1 MAPVAVLAP
10 KPGDRV
16 LDLCAAPGG
25 KSVQIA
31 GQLGGE
37 GILVANDASATR
49 SLALVKN
56 LSLCGAANA
65 VVTTEQPRRLAE
77 RFCEYFDKI
86 LIDAPC
92 SGEGMFRRD
101 SNAIK
106 GWTSNKPNACNAM
119 QTDILI
125 CGAKMLKPGGRLLY
139 STCTFNQTENEGTVN
154 SFLKT
159 HPDFNIAGIN
169 HDLLGI
175 SKGIGFEGAARIWP
189 HRQNGE
195 GHFVCLFEKAGAD
208 LKQSYY
214 KKPVSNI
221 DKAATSL
228 ISDFCENNL
237 NLDCLEPSDSFLF
250 GAQGKIDRHSY
261 PVYAVPEGLPD
272 LSGLR
277 VKRSG
282 LYLGDI
288 KKNRFEPSHALALW
302 LKNARH
308 MLNLSADD
316 INCMRYLQGE
326 TLQINYDTEKAW
338 VLVCVNGYPLGWGRY
353 SQGNLKNKYPIGWV

>member
-1 MAPVAVLAP
+1 MDLPEEFVKNIKGLLSDEADMFFSALESDANLGGLSCNLLKLSPSKLEALLDMPLSPVKWCKTGFTYSKDVKRLSKSPLYKAGLYYLQEASAMAPVAVLAP

-65 VVTTEQPRRLAE
+65 VITTEQPRRLAE
-77 RFCEYFDKI
+77 RFYEYFDKI

-106 GWTSNKPNACNAM
+106 GWTGNKPSACNAM

-159 HPDFNIAGIN
+159 HPEFNIAGIN

-175 SKGIGFEGAARIWP
+175 SKGIGFEGAGRIWP

-195 GHFVCLFEKAGAD
+195 GHFLCLLEKGG
-208 LKQSYY
+208 
-214 KKPVSNI
+214 
-221 DKAATSL
+221 L
-228 ISDFCENNL
+228 I
-237 NLDCLEPSDSFLF
+237 
-250 GAQGKIDRHSY
+250 
-261 PVYAVPEGLPD
+261 
-272 LSGLR
+272 
-277 VKRSG
+277 
-282 LYLGDI
+282 
-288 KKNRFEPSHALALW
+288 
-302 LKNARH
+302 
-308 MLNLSADD
+308 
-316 INCMRYLQGE
+316 
-326 TLQINYDTEKAW
+326 
-338 VLVCVNGYPLGWGRY
+338 
-353 SQGNLKNKYPIGWV
+353 